1 MRPGPWTTSGGAL
14 AVLACLCLTALGCSR
29 SDRPPLGNV
38 AGTVTLD
45 GKPLAEA
52 IVVFKPDQPGRASQA
67 TTDDA
72 GHYNLVYLGDI
83 AGAAVGRHAVRI
95 ITANEQNGGKER
107 LPGRYNAATTLA
119 AEVKSGA
126 NTLDFALTSR

>member
-1 MRPGPWTTSGGAL
+1 LAL
-14 AVLACLCLTALGCSR
+14 LACLCLTAPGCSR

-52 IVVFKPDQPGRASQA
+52 IVVFKPVQPGRASQA

-72 GHYNLVYLGDI
+72 GHYEIVYLGDV
-83 AGAAVGRHAVRI
+83 AGAAVGTHTVRI
-95 ITANEQNGGKER
+95 ITANEKNGGKER
-107 LPGRYNAATTLA
+107 LPGRYNAETTLSA
-119 AEVKSGA
+119 DVKSGA
-126 NTLDFALTSR
+126 NTLDFELTSR